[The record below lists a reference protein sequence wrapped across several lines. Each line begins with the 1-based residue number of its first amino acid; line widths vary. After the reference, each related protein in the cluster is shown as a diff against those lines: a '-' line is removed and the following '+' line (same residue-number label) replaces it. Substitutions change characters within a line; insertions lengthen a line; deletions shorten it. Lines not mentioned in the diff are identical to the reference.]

1 MARLV
6 LLSGPSC
13 AGKGPLTKAL
23 QRHHPELAAPLT
35 QLILH
40 NSRAPRPGEVD
51 GIDYHFRPRHEI
63 ERLADSEGFVA
74 CDVRG
79 DLQALELATI
89 DRILESGSDAFFEG
103 NPFVPH
109 LLRQEGVLD
118 RYPALT
124 VFLSPLSRDELVYLS
139 DPDRRVDLGRFVTDV
154 MRRKLLRRTTRQ
166 KTHLSQPDLANIEAR
181 ASSALNELG
190 YAHTFDYVIPNH
202 DGEDSENWDAF
213 YYPVGDA
220 FTTLAAFAALLAGE
234 VPDSVETWEE
244 GLVPSAS

>member
-13 AGKGPLTKAL
+13 VGKGPLANAL
-23 QRHHPELAAPLT
+23 RRHHPDLAAPLVP
-35 QLILH
+35 LVLH
-40 NSRAPRPGEVD
+40 NSRAPRPGEAD
-51 GIDYHFRPRHEI
+51 GVDYHFRPRHEI
-63 ERLADSEGFVA
+63 ERLAESDGFVA

-79 DLQALELATI
+79 DLQALELSTI
-89 DRILESGSDAFFEG
+89 DRILESGKDAFFEG
-103 NPFVPH
+103 NPFVPD

-124 VFLSPLSRDELVYLS
+124 VFLSPLSRAELLYLS
-139 DPDRRVDLGRFVTDV
+139 DPERRVDLDSFVTDV

-166 KTHLSQPDLANIEAR
+166 KTLLSQRDLANIEAR
-181 ASSALNELG
+181 ASSALKELR
-190 YAHTFDYVIPNH
+190 YAHGFDHVIPNH

-213 YYPVGDA
+213 YYPVADA

-234 VPDSVETWEE
+234 TPDNVEHWEQD
-244 GLVPSAS
+244 LIPST